1 MRLAAAVAAR
11 RGAPAVA
18 WRRDDLLASRL
29 AAACADVLTDKGV
42 LDAVGLR
49 PDGAAARA
57 AYRAAA
63 ARLLAPGGLL
73 VLTSCNST
81 LRELVSEFCG
91 RGAPGGAAPP
101 GAECDRGCGRA
112 DEGEPGGC
120 GCGARGG
127 RGAECEPGTQWA
139 YVDHVRTYPVL
150 RFGGREGTRVCTV
163 AFRRCG
169 AE

>member
-11 RGAPAVA
+11 RGAPGIA
-18 WRRDDLLASRL
+18 WLLDDLLTSRL
-29 AAACADVLTDKGV
+29 PAGCGDVLTDKGV

-81 LRELVSEFCG
+81 LGELKDEFCG
-91 RGAPGGAAPP
+91 HAPPGGVAPP
-101 GAECDRGCGRA
+101 GAESDRGRA
-112 DEGEPGGC
+112 DEGVPGGC
-120 GCGARGG
+120 GCGARGE
-127 RGAECEPGTQWA
+127 RGAECVPGAQWA

-169 AE
+169 AD